1 MNPTRAVRLKDNML
15 VPPWHLAQH
24 LAKLFQFVRVER
36 ADDGTADRFLLDNVH
51 AGNGQHFSRER
62 FGFFHEHKLSTDFC
76 APSPISRF
84 NPSSAPLDPSSAP
97 LKL

>member
-1 MNPTRAVRLKDNML
+1 MNPARPVQLEDNVL
-15 VPPWHLAQH
+15 VPLWHLAQH

-36 ADDGTADRFLLDNVH
+36 ANDWTADRFLLDNVH

-76 APSPISRF
+76 ASLPISRF
-84 NPSSAPLDPSSAP
+84 NPSSTPLDPSSAP